1 MLKNSYNPSPR
12 ILSHLER
19 VLSYRLK
26 QQLKANDLNL
36 TVEEFRALF
45 YLWFDNGL
53 TQNEIAEKA
62 FKEKSLMTKTI
73 NSLQKKGL
81 IIRKRKE
88 NDKRNKQIFLTN
100 KAIDMESKAMTC
112 ANEITNQAEQNI
124 SKSDLEIFSSV
135 IKKMEE
141 NLK

>member
-1 MLKNSYNPSPR
+1 MQTKSYNPSPR

-26 QQLKANDLNL
+26 QQLKNNDLNL

-100 KAIDMESKAMTC
+100 KAIEMEDKAMSC
-112 ANEITNQAEQNI
+112 ANEITNQAEKDI
-124 SKSDLEIFSSV
+124 PKSDLDIFLSV
-135 IKKMEE
+135 INKMEN